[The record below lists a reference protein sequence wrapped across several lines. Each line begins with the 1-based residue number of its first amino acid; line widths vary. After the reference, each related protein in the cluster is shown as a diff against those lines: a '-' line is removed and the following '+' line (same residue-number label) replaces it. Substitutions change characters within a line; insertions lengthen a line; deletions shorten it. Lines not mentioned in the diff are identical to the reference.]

1 MSNTKTDLE
10 VINRINQE
18 QKDLFIDRIIGLF
31 TNNHLIEH
39 TRGGFAELFSVYIQ
53 SPEFKRLDDDRKT
66 DFLQVQFEI
75 YDMFKFIDDVSMN
88 YSIGKYSKP

>member
-1 MSNTKTDLE
+1 MNNTKTDFE
-10 VINRINQE
+10 VINGIDQE

-53 SPEFKRLDDDRKT
+53 SPEFKRLDDERKT

-75 YDMFKFIDDVSMN
+75 YDMFNLIDKLSGD
-88 YSIGKYSKP
+88 YGIGKYS

>member
-10 VINRINQE
+10 VINGIDQE

-53 SPEFKRLDDDRKT
+53 SPEFKRLDDERKT

-75 YDMFKFIDDVSMN
+75 YDIFNLIDKLSGE
-88 YSIGKYSKP
+88 YGIGKYS